1 VAFPGPIPYTL
12 AIPDKLPTPMSDA
25 PAGLRLARQNDK
37 DALLELS
44 GGWVQGSKAADF
56 ASLREQLQPGTHTR
70 LLIDGTALGPWD
82 STLVAFLLQCHNHC
96 AQEGIELTTRNLP
109 PGAERLLALAT
120 AVAPH
125 QQPAA
130 SRGSWLAGLSP
141 RQLFGKAVGAVRES
155 LAFTGEVSIA
165 LARLVTGK
173 SNTRFQDFRHFAYQA
188 GPDALGII
196 SLTSVLVGMILAYLG
211 AVQLEQFGAGVYVA
225 NLVSIGV
232 LREMGALMT
241 AVVMAGRTGAAYA
254 AQLGTMQTNEEI
266 DAITTL
272 GVSPVEFLVIPRIL
286 ALMAVMPLLTLYAN
300 LLGIVGGG
308 VVAGGMGISPLQYIS
323 QTEHAL
329 AVNHLAVGL
338 AKSVVF
344 AALIA
349 VAGCRAGIN
358 SGRSSAAVGQ
368 AATEAVVTAIV
379 YLIVADAAINILCQQ
394 LHI

>member
-1 VAFPGPIPYTL
+1 
-12 AIPDKLPTPMSDA
+12 MSDS
-25 PAGLRLARQNDK
+25 PPGLQLVDENDN
-37 DALLELS
+37 DALLLLS
-44 GGWVQGSKAADF
+44 GDWLKGSKTVDF
-56 ASLREQLQPGTHTR
+56 DSLCGQLRSGNYAR
-70 LLIDGTALGPWD
+70 LLVDGAALGRWD
-82 STLVAFLLQCHNHC
+82 STLVAFLLQCHDHC
-96 AQEGIELTTRNLP
+96 RAEGIDFTTRNLP
-109 PGAERLLALAT
+109 PGAGKLLVLAT

-125 QQPAA
+125 QPAA
-130 SRGSWLAGLSP
+130 EPQTTWLASLNP
-141 RQLFGKAVGAVRES
+141 IHLAGKIAGATRES
-155 LAFTGEVSIA
+155 LEFTGEVTIA

-188 GPDALGII
+188 GPQALGII

-225 NLVSIGV
+225 NLVSIGI
-232 LREMGALMT
+232 LREMGVLMT

-272 GVSPVEFLVIPRIL
+272 GVSPVEFLVVPRML
-286 ALMAVMPLLTLYAN
+286 ALILVMPLLTLYAD

-308 VVAGGMGISPLQYIS
+308 VVAGGMGISPLQYIN

-338 AKSVVF
+338 LKSVVF
-344 AALIA
+344 AVLIA
-349 VAGCRAGIN
+349 AAGCRAGIN

-368 AATEAVVTAIV
+368 AATEAVVTSII
-379 YLIVADAAINILCQQ
+379 YLIVADAGINILCQQ